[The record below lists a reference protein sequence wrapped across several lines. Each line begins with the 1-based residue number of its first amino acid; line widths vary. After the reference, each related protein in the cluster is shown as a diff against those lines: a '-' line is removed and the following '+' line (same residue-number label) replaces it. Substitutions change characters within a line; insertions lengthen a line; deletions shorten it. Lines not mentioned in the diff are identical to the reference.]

1 MIRVTL
7 EMVSARGRAH
17 DRLLGVGWIANK
29 GGSAAGTFYEALFSK
44 TLPGKTDQPWKSG
57 YLALNDDA
65 KLLVDVEPAEIPDFD
80 NVARGAWDLLYL
92 GLKAVVGRRNP

>member
-7 EMVSARGRAH
+7 EMVSARGPEY

-29 GGSAAGTFYEALFSK
+29 GGSAVGTTYEALFSK
-44 TLPGKTDQPWKSG
+44 TIPGRTDETWKKG
-57 YLALNDDA
+57 RLALHDDA
-65 KLLVDVEPAEIPDFD
+65 AQLVDCEPVQIPDFD

-92 GLKAVVGRRNP
+92 GLKSVVGRRNT